1 MAEKRVWL
9 FREGNKDLKDLLGG
23 KGANLAEMTRA
34 GLPVPYGFT
43 VTTATCW
50 EYVEAGHKFPKGLLD
65 DVKKALADVEKRSK
79 KQFGNPK
86 NPLLVSVRSGAKFS
100 MPGMMDTVLNL
111 GLNDEV
117 VAGLAELTANPRFA
131 YDCYRRLIMMFSD
144 VVKGTG
150 KDDYEEALE
159 AIKHRLGVTFD
170 YDVPAEALKE
180 LVDTSKKIY
189 KKHLGEDFPQDPMVQ
204 LEAAIGAVFESWDT
218 PRART
223 YRDSE
228 GIPHN
233 LGTAVNVQMM
243 VFGNT
248 GEDSGTGVAF
258 TRDPSTGEKKI
269 FAEFLLN
276 AQGEDVVAGVR
287 TPLDIMAMAKRWP
300 SIYQEF
306 VAICKQLETHY
317 RDMQDMEF
325 TVERGKLWVLQ
336 TRNGKRTAGSAVK
349 IAVDMVKEKLISV
362 EEALMRVGPATLD
375 QLLHKRVDRDQVKK
389 QGTKPVA
396 VGLNASPGAAA
407 GIAVFDADTAAAR
420 GEAGEAVILCRIE
433 TTPDDIHGM
442 LVSKAVL
449 TSRGGKTSHAAVVAR
464 GKGLPCVAGC
474 ESLKMDLAGRR
485 FTGPGG
491 EVVKEGDW
499 ITVDGSSG
507 EVYAGQVPLVDPEIG
522 KDFQA
527 FLKMADKVRRL
538 GVRTNADEPGDA
550 AKAIEMGAEGI
561 GLCRTEHMFMA
572 PERLPAV
579 QEMILADDEETT
591 AKALAKLL
599 PMQREDFIGIFEAMG
614 GRPVTIRLLDPPLHE
629 FLPHKEEILEE
640 FFTLR
645 AKGEKKARQAELE
658 TMLRRIEQ
666 LEESNPML
674 GVRGCRLGLLRPG
687 INEMQVRAIIEAACD
702 LKKRGKRVAPEIM
715 IPLIGI
721 VTELSTVRTQLEAVA
736 QQVMKEQGVKVAY
749 KFGTMIEIPRAA
761 LTSAEIAEH
770 AEFFSFGTNDLTQM
784 TFGYSRDDAEGKF
797 IGRYLDMGILPESP
811 FNSIDEAGVGRLVEL
826 SVKEGRAAR
835 PDLKCGICGE
845 HGGDPASVEFC
856 HRVGLSYV
864 SCSPFRVP
872 IARLAA
878 AQAAIKEQGGAQPPA
893 VAAKP
898 APAKKTATKKA
909 APKKATAKKATAKKT
924 ATKRARSK

>member
-9 FREGNKDLKDLLGG
+9 FREGNKDMKDLLGG

-43 VTTATCW
+43 ITTTTCW
-50 EYVEAGHKFPKGLLD
+50 EYVEAGHKFPEGLLD
-65 DVKKALADVEKRSK
+65 EVKKALADVERRSK
-79 KQFGNPK
+79 KRFGDPR
-86 NPLLVSVRSGAKFS
+86 NPLLLSVRSGAKFS

-117 VAGLAELTANPRFA
+117 VEGLANLTSNPRFA

-150 KDDYEEALE
+150 KDEYEHALQ
-159 AIKHRLGVTFD
+159 AIKQRLGVDND
-170 YDVPAEALKE
+170 YEVPAEELKE
-180 LVDTSKKIY
+180 LVATSKQIY
-189 KKHLGEDFPQDPMVQ
+189 KRLLNEEFPQDPMEQ
-204 LEAAIGAVFESWDT
+204 LVAAIGAVFESWDT

-223 YRDSE
+223 YRESE

-243 VFGNT
+243 VFGNM

-269 FAEFLLN
+269 FAEFLPN

-287 TPLDIMAMAKRWP
+287 TPLDITAMRDRWP
-300 SIYQEF
+300 AIYKEF

-336 TRNGKRTAGSAVK
+336 TRTGKRTAASAVK
-349 IAVDMVKEKLISV
+349 IAVDMVKEKLITV
-362 EEALMRVGPATLD
+362 EEALMRVSPANLD
-375 QLLHKRVDRDQVKK
+375 QLLHKRIDRDAIKK
-389 QGTKPVA
+389 QGIKPIA
-396 VGLNASPGAAA
+396 VGLNASPGAAT

-420 GEAGEAVILCRIE
+420 GEAGEPVILCSIE

-442 LVSKAVL
+442 LASKAVL

-474 ESLKMDLAGRR
+474 EALKMDLPGRK
-485 FTGPGG
+485 FTGPNG
-491 EVVKEGDW
+491 EVINEGDW
-499 ITVDGSSG
+499 ITIDGSTG
-507 EVYAGQVPLVDPEIG
+507 EVFVGQVPLVDPELG
-522 KDFQA
+522 KDFKA
-527 FLKMADKVRRL
+527 FLSMADKVRRL
-538 GVRTNADEPGDA
+538 GVRANADEPVDA

-579 QEMILADDEETT
+579 QEMILADDEET
-591 AKALAKLL
+591 AARALAKLL
-599 PMQREDFIGIFEAMG
+599 PMQREDFIGILETMG
-614 GRPVTIRLLDPPLHE
+614 NRPVTIRLLDPPLHE
-629 FLPHKEEILEE
+629 FLPKKEEILEE
-640 FFTLR
+640 LIVLR
-645 AKGEKKARQAELE
+645 TKGVDKERQAELQ
-658 TMLRRIEQ
+658 TLLHRVEQ
-666 LEESNPML
+666 MEEANPML
-674 GVRGCRLGLLRPG
+674 GLRGCRLGLTRPA
-687 INEMQVRAIIEAACD
+687 INEMQVRAIIEAACE
-702 LKKRGKRVAPEIM
+702 LRKRGKRVVPEIM
-715 IPLIGI
+715 IPLVGI
-721 VTELSTVRTQLEAVA
+721 VKELSTVRTQLEAVA
-736 QQVMKEQGVKVAY
+736 KQVMQEQGVKVSY

-761 LTSAEIAEH
+761 LTAGEIAEY

-784 TFGYSRDDAEGKF
+784 TFGFSRDDAEGKF
-797 IGRYLDMGILPESP
+797 IGRYMEMGILDESP
-811 FNSIDEAGVGRLVEL
+811 FATIDEPGVGRLVEMA
-826 SVKEGRAAR
+826 VKEGRAAR

-856 HRVGLSYV
+856 HRVGLTYV

-872 IARLAA
+872 LARLAA
-878 AQAAIKEQGGAQPPA
+878 AQAVIKEKESSAQATPK
-893 VAAKP
+893 AA
-898 APAKKTATKKA
+898 ATTKKSS
-909 APKKATAKKATAKKT
+909 APKKATAKKSAVKKT
-924 ATKRARSK
+924 AVRKTASSKK